1 MYNVYLEILN
11 IKDAIGEILENYNGL
26 PLILCISA
34 RFIINECIARIE
46 QSEMKKKKK
55 KPFLTR
61 SRANSLA
68 IFYTLYKYKYGM
80 GVR

>member
-46 QSEMKKKKK
+46 QSEMKKKK
-55 KPFLTR
+55 PFLTR